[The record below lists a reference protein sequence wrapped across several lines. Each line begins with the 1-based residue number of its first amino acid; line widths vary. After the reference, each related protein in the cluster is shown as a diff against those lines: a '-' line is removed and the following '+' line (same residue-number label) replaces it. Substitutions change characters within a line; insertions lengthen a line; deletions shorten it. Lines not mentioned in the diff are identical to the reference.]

1 MKRLVISAFALTTLM
16 LASCDAKEQK
26 QVSDT
31 ASAIQNEVQGQEG
44 NDLLTAAKDK
54 NPDLYKDFSYN
65 TDEKKDYLVTI
76 HTSVGDLKLVLFD
89 ETINH
94 KKNFIK
100 LASIGFYDSTSFH
113 RIINNF
119 MIQGGDPNT
128 LTENT
133 SSYGTGGPGYT
144 IPAEFNPKFIHQ
156 KGALAAARTGGPSN
170 PNKESSGSQ
179 FYIVDGDITPK
190 PKLEQM
196 TNQKLQQFKME
207 ATREI
212 LNKPEN
218 RADLEKVMAFQ
229 KVGNAAGV
237 EGIIQTYD
245 AQVMEAIKNNTP
257 NYTPEQ
263 YEIYATKGGTPFLDM
278 DYTVYGQVV
287 QGLELIDQLAS
298 VAVGGSSNS
307 VPKSK
312 QYITMEVELLKKKK
326 ITKMTGYTY

>member
-1 MKRLVISAFALTTLM
+1 MKRILISALAFTTLM
-16 LASCDAKEQK
+16 LTSCDAKEQK

-31 ASAIQNEVQGQEG
+31 ASAIQNEVVGEEV
-44 NDLLTAAKDK
+44 NDLFQPKDDK
-54 NPDLYKDFSYN
+54 NPDLDQEFSYN

-76 HTSVGDLKLVLFD
+76 HTSVGDLKMVLFD

-100 LASIGFYDSTSFH
+100 LASIGFYDSTAFH

-128 LTENT
+128 LTDNSNT
-133 SSYGTGGPGYT
+133 YGTGGPGYT
-144 IPAEFNPKFIHQ
+144 IPAEFNPKFMHQ

-179 FYIVDGDITPK
+179 FYIVDGDLTPK
-190 PKLEQM
+190 PRLEQM
-196 TNQKLQQFKME
+196 ANQKIQQFKME

-218 RADLEKVMAFQ
+218 RGDLDQVMAFQ
-229 KVGNAAGV
+229 KAGNAAGV
-237 EGIIQTYD
+237 DSIVKTYD
-245 AQVMEAIKNNTP
+245 LQVMEAIKNKAP

-263 YEIYATKGGTPFLDM
+263 YEIYATQGGTPFLDM

-287 QGLELIDQLAS
+287 DGLELIDQLAS
-298 VAVGGSSNS
+298 VAVGGPSNS
-307 VPKSK
+307 LPEEK

-326 ITKMTGYTY
+326 ITKMTGYKY